1 MRSLLNFDLLTHS
14 FTGGNIWIPVSYIRS
29 IYNILVYIWP
39 GIFGDD
45 YGLYCQVSCVGS
57 FLFDTP
63 LDVYVYNFVHFRGL
77 KSKHITRLEHQLSE
91 NIRSTQN
98 RIWNGVQKD
107 VSYLRR
113 ILNEVY
119 MMKFKVGCCEY
130 VILMFFF

>member
-1 MRSLLNFDLLTHS
+1 MRS
-14 FTGGNIWIPVSYIRS
+14 FTGGNIRILISYLRS

-39 GIFGDD
+39 GIFGDG
-45 YGLYCQVSCVGS
+45 YGLHCQVSLNS
-57 FLFDTP
+57 LLFDTTRYLCP
-63 LDVYVYNFVHFRGL
+63 YLCFRGL
-77 KSKHITRLEHQLSE
+77 QSKHITRLEHQLSE

-119 MMKFKVGCCEY
+119 MMKFKVGFCKY
-130 VILMFFF
+130 VILLFFLTMR